1 MMNPAA
7 AALLLALTALLP
19 AAQSQPAP
27 KDEDPSS
34 PQLRIEWAEF
44 KKLYD
49 AGKIEV
55 VDVRD
60 GAAFELGHIPG
71 ARWIPLEDVEKR
83 AAELRKLQKPIVL
96 YCS

>member
-1 MMNPAA
+1 MNPTV
-7 AALLLALTALLP
+7 AALLLLLTALLP
-19 AAQSQPAP
+19 VPQSQPASR
-27 KDEDPSS
+27 DEELSS
-34 PQLRIEWAEF
+34 SRVRIEWAEF

-60 GAAFELGHIPG
+60 GAAFEMGHIPG
-71 ARWIPLEDVEKR
+71 ARWMPLEDVEKR
-83 AAELRKLQKPIVL
+83 VAELRKLQKPIVL